1 MSSTLSTTSYAIL
14 GLLAIRP
21 WTPYEMTHQMRRSLG
36 RFWPRAQSKL
46 YEEPKKLV
54 EHGLAT
60 AAGEHRGSRPRTRY
74 EITEAGRSA
83 LSTWLAGPS
92 QMPVLEAEPLLRIFF
107 AEHGDR
113 ASLVRILG
121 EVHEWAGAKLLD
133 DARIAR
139 GYLSGQEGQFPQRIA
154 QLTLVGRFLSDFA
167 LMTHDW
173 SRWAL
178 RTVQVWPDANQD
190 AEADREALAV
200 IAARAER
207 VEPRTPEGP

>member
-1 MSSTLSTTSYAIL
+1 MSSTLSGTSYAIL

-21 WTPYEMTHQMRRSLG
+21 WTPYEMTLQMQRSLG

-54 EHGLAT
+54 NLGLAT
-60 AAGEHRGSRPRTRY
+60 ATRETHMGRPRTRY
-74 EITEAGRSA
+74 AITDAGRLA
-83 LSTWLAGPS
+83 LRTWLTTPT
-92 QMPVLEAEPLLRIFF
+92 QLPILEAEPLLRIFL
-107 AEHGDR
+107 AEHGKKAD
-113 ASLVRILG
+113 LVHALG
-121 EVHEWAGAKLLD
+121 EVRTWAANKLLD

-139 GYLSGQEGQFPQRIA
+139 EYLDGDGQYPGRIA

-173 SRWAL
+173 SQWAL
-178 RTVQVWPDANQD
+178 RAVKDWPEDARD
-190 AEADREALAV
+190 AVPDREALAV

-207 VEPRTPEGP
+207 VTDAPKRNP